1 MDNIKIIIAYCI
13 YLPITV
19 ALTYYVARVLFQNA
33 KIFMLDIFKG
43 REAIAE
49 ATNNLFRVGFYLINL
64 GFALWFL
71 EIASHEINSTQNTFE
86 VLSYKIGGFAIYLGI
101 MLFLH
106 LYLFFRGKRKSATK
120 QMPTNENLGEVG
132 LA

>member
-1 MDNIKIIIAYCI
+1 MDNLKIIIAYCI
-13 YLPITV
+13 YLPITIV
-19 ALTYYVARVLFQNA
+19 LTYYVARVLFQNS

-43 REAIAE
+43 REVIAE

-71 EIASHEINSTQNTFE
+71 KIASHEINSTQNTIE
-86 VLSYKIGGFAIYLGI
+86 VLSYKIGGFAIYLGV

-106 LYLFFRGKRKSATK
+106 LYLFFRGKRKATESPITK
-120 QMPTNENLGEVG
+120 NENLDKVSV
-132 LA
+132 A